1 MNKLK
6 KKPCDLNFNSRI
18 TSPFQA
24 EDAMLREQVE
34 QYNRRIRDFEIRQQ
48 QYRDQQDRRAE
59 QEAEVVEALLC
70 FSEERKS

>member
-1 MNKLK
+1 
-6 KKPCDLNFNSRI
+6 
-18 TSPFQA
+18 
-24 EDAMLREQVE
+24 MLREQVD
-34 QYNRRIRDFEIRQQ
+34 QYNRRIRDFELRQQ